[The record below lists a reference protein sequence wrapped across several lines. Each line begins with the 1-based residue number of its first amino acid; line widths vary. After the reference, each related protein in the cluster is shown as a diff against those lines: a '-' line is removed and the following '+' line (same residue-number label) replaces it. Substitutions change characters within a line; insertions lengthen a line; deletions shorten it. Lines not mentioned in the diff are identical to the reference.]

1 MLPSIEELN
10 KTVHKVKTGICMVPS
25 INKLNKTLHK
35 VKTDICMVP
44 SINKL
49 NKTMN
54 KAKMIFKSEFPSNI
68 YNSHSTLM
76 KSYQQV
82 GVSLTDLLFHRDKVD
97 S

>member
-1 MLPSIEELN
+1 
-10 KTVHKVKTGICMVPS
+10 MVPS

-82 GVSLTDLLFHRDKVD
+82 GVSLTDLLFHRDDKLIVEVT
-97 S
+97 SNKIVQGNPAINPRKK